1 MPSSEYRRTFSYSF
15 AIKFWN
21 TSIDKYKMEK
31 KLMHFKNLSQYKR
44 RDEDM

>member
-21 TSIDKYKMEK
+21 TSIDEYKMERNFDTLQK
-31 KLMHFKNLSQYKR
+31 FKSVQEKR
-44 RDEDM
+44 